1 LQNNFDNYLIDV
13 NGALFKARLV
23 LTANAG
29 IQQMNK
35 GGNTGLPQ
43 KRWVANLNANI
54 NLSKNLN
61 LGGNFSNLVQ
71 NTNLQVEEVA
81 DSLAVTVN
89 NTGWS
94 GNVSFKPGSGK
105 VRPHGFSL
113 STSGNNFDIVQADTI
128 SASTQNFNT
137 SFNYKYSLK
146 NHWNFGAGILYNT
159 SENPSTQSTKRYG
172 LQANV
177 GKELVSGLQFRS
189 SGTYRLNATDGVKD
203 GYVINGSFG
212 LTYHYKKKHQ
222 LGLNINQL
230 VRNTSKLASKQE
242 TRFRVNYNYSF

>member
-1 LQNNFDNYLIDV
+1 
-13 NGALFKARLV
+13 
-23 LTANAG
+23 
-29 IQQMNK
+29 MNR

-54 NLSKNLN
+54 NLSRNLN
-61 LGGNFSNLVQ
+61 LGGNFSNIVQ
-71 NTNLQVEEVA
+71 NTNLQVEEVT
-81 DSLAVTVN
+81 DSLALTVN

-94 GNVSFKPGSGK
+94 GHISFKPGSGK
-105 VRPHGFSL
+105 IKPHGFSL
-113 STSGNNFDIVQADTI
+113 STSGNNFDIVHADTI
-128 SASTQNFNT
+128 TASSQNFNA
-137 SFNYKYSLK
+137 SFNYKYNLK

-159 SENPSTQSTKRYG
+159 SDNPNAQSTSRYG

-203 GYVINGSFG
+203 GYVINGSLG
-212 LTYHYKKKHQ
+212 LTYNYKKKHQ

-230 VRNTSKLASKQE
+230 IRNTSKLASKLE